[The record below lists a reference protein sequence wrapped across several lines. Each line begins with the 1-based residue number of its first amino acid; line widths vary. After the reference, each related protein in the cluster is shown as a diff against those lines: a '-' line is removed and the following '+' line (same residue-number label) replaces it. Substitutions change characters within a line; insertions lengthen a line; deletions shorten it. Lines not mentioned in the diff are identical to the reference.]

1 MIENNVFIEF
11 FVAGLMLKDTV
22 ISMIKDSS
30 LFNAVKEPMNLV
42 FVSIVTGFQQ
52 MRHLRFQVSFV
63 LQRARERLV
72 RSLQFF

>member
-11 FVAGLMLKDTV
+11 FVAGLMLKYTV

-42 FVSIVTGFQQ
+42 FVSIVTGF
-52 MRHLRFQVSFV
+52 LKKVSRFKLYRITFVIKIVSCN
-63 LQRARERLV
+63 
-72 RSLQFF
+72 